1 MCASKFVIKSVPFF
15 EPTEDHDGTVPELL
29 YLGES
34 TRTATEHLADNY
46 AEERDSSGNDDAVAW
61 LATLLANGPVW
72 STDAHA
78 AREGEGFSKNKFNAA
93 KKRLHVGSHRDGENG
108 PWFMRCRSTKARFPR
123 PRIPVVRPFPGL
135 WDSGILAGFWKTQKS
150 PLPAKTP

>member
-1 MCASKFVIKSVPFF
+1 VPFF
-15 EPTEDHDGTVPELL
+15 ELTDDHDGTVPELL

-34 TRTATEHLADNY
+34 TRTATEHLADIY
-46 AEERDSSGNDDAVAW
+46 AEERDSGGKDDTVAW

-72 STDAHA
+72 SVDVHG
-78 AREGEGFSKNKFNAA
+78 AREQEGSAGTSSTQQRSGCALSPSVTA
-93 KKRLHVGSHRDGENG
+93 KTGRGSCG
-108 PWFMRCRSTKARFPR
+108 CRSTKARFPR
-123 PRIPVVRPFPGL
+123 PRIPGVRPFPGS